1 MHRIQVQL
9 TAEQER
15 VLREMARLR
24 GSSISALIREGID
37 QLTAPERER
46 RERARRR
53 ALALIGAFGDDE
65 PDVSRRHDDYLA
77 DAIEESIREGR

>member
-24 GSSISALIREGID
+24 GSSISALIREGVE

-46 RERARRR
+46 RARARRS
-53 ALALIGAFGDDE
+53 ALSLIGAFGGGDA

-77 DAIEESIREGR
+77 DAIERCWKS